1 MDALRFLPFEG
12 DEVGCEVACA
22 LFELF
27 LLVFLRL
34 EAEGGDSDFSGLV
47 FEILP
52 EPVSVSRRFSSEE
65 TPEVRSVLT
74 SLFISSSKR
83 PLTRSER
90 AGSVSD
96 SR

>member
-12 DEVGCEVACA
+12 DEVGWDVACV
-22 LFELF
+22 LFELLF
-27 LLVFLRL
+27 FVFFRL

-47 FEILP
+47 FEIFP
-52 EPVSVSRRFSSEE
+52 EPVSVSRKFSSEE
-65 TPEVRSVLT
+65 TPDVRSVLT